1 MNVLNKVIL
10 KDLKLNKKRTIV
22 TIIGIILS
30 TALICAVAGMITSV
44 QKTLIENAKM
54 KYGNFHVTFCD
65 VPKEELKYIENNR
78 NVDTYYLSEKLG
90 YSKLENSQNE
100 DKPYLNI
107 ISADEVYLKNMGLKL
122 IDGRLPENDNEI
134 VISNTIIQNAKV
146 DYKINQ
152 KITLDVSKRM
162 GEVDGEKFELDQS
175 NPYLEE
181 NNEYLEKVFTKEY
194 IVVGIIERLNF
205 DIEPYSAPGYTVI
218 TKLQE
223 IRNNAD
229 ISVLYKDVSKYV
241 EYTEQINEMQE
252 GNKTSFRD
260 LRKAYDKYKYEL
272 QFNTSL
278 LRYEG
283 VSLSDST
290 ITTVMSLGII
300 VIIII
305 IISSVFVIRNSF
317 AISMTEKMKEYGMFS
332 SVGATSKQIKR
343 SVLFEGF
350 VIGIIAIPLGILGG
364 IFAIAVLLW
373 LVNTILAEQLDGMT
387 FIYSVPGIPIIVSII
402 LAGITI
408 YLSAIGSARKAS
420 KISPIDAIRSSED
433 IKIKSKKIK
442 CPKIINKIFKI
453 GGEISYKN
461 LKRNKKKY
469 RTTIISIIVSVVIFI
484 SLSSFMDFTF
494 KMSGSY
500 YKELNYNM
508 IVNAYS
514 DVNIDKQKEIYNTIS
529 KLNNIQNYAIYKE
542 KTLFV
547 ENIDEQITKFAR
559 EKLKIKEENCISV
572 IAIGDSEYKNYV
584 SKLGGDLEKFS
595 KGGILINNTT
605 AYIEDKMVSGEIYNI
620 KEGEKIL
627 LTNKSNNDSSNEEY
641 ELIEGIDL
649 SKVEKKDYAIEIVKV
664 TDKRPMGLES
674 SNSISGYLIVSDELI
689 KEFDI
694 TNMGAMYINSSNATK
709 LQEDIF
715 NIKENLEKTYGNFH
729 VINYEEQAKAENAMV
744 LVISIFLYGFITVI
758 SLIGVTN
765 IFNTIT
771 TTMNLRRKEFA
782 MLKSVGMTTK
792 EFNRM
797 IRLET
802 IFYGTKALIIGIPIG
817 MILSYI
823 IYRAFDSSIEMP
835 YVLPLKAIIIAII
848 FVFVLI
854 GIIMKFS
861 INKINKQNIIETIR
875 NDNI

>member
-30 TALICAVAGMITSV
+30 TALICAVAGMVTSV
-44 QKTLIENAKM
+44 QKTLIEYSKD

-65 VPKEELKYIENNR
+65 VPKEELKFIENNR

-162 GEVDGEKFELDQS
+162 GEVDGEKFELNQY

-181 NNEYLEKVFTKEY
+181 NNEYLEKIFTKEY
-194 IVVGIIERLNF
+194 TIVGIIERLNF
-205 DIEPYSAPGYTVI
+205 DIEPLSAPGYTVI
-218 TKLQE
+218 TKLEQ
-223 IRNNAD
+223 ITNKAN
-229 ISVLYKDVSKYV
+229 ISVLYKNVSKYV

-260 LRKAYDKYKYEL
+260 LRKAYDTYKYEL
-272 QFNTSL
+272 QFNSSL

-283 VSLSDST
+283 VGLSDST
-290 ITTVMSLGII
+290 ITTVMTLGII

-305 IISSVFVIRNSF
+305 IVSSVFVIRNSF

-332 SVGATSKQIKR
+332 SVGATSKQIKK
-343 SVLFEGF
+343 SVLFEGL

-387 FIYSVPGIPIIVSII
+387 FIYSVPVLPILISVI
-402 LAGITI
+402 LASVTI
-408 YLSAIGSARKAS
+408 YLSAIGSARRAA

-469 RTTIISIIVSVVIFI
+469 RTTIISIVVSVVIFI

-494 KMSGSY
+494 KMSGAY
-500 YKELNYNM
+500 YKEMNYNM
-508 IVNAYS
+508 YIYVYS
-514 DVNIDKQKEIYNTIS
+514 NVTVDKADEICNKIS
-529 KLNNIQNYAIYKE
+529 KLDNIKSYANYKE
-542 KTLFV
+542 
-547 ENIDEQITKFAR
+547 NY
-559 EKLKIKEENCISV
+559 LKIKNAKYTNLAKEKLYMES
-572 IAIGDSEYKNYV
+572 DSEYLDIISIGDNAYKEYV
-584 SKLGGDLEKFS
+584 NKLGGNIENYS
-595 KGGILINNTT
+595 RGGILINT
-605 AYIEDKMVSGEIYNI
+605 AIVYVNDKMVTGDIYDVKVGEELILI
-620 KEGEKIL
+620 K
-627 LTNKSNNDSSNEEY
+627 DNEEEY
-641 ELIEGIDL
+641 SIP
-649 SKVEKKDYAIEIVKV
+649 IVKI
-664 TDKRPMGLES
+664 TDIMPMGREKTHYS
-674 SNSISGYLIVSDELI
+674 SGILVVSDEMI
-689 KEFDI
+689 KNIGI
-694 TNMGAMYINSSNATK
+694 TKGGSMYINSSNATK
-709 LQEDIF
+709 LEEDIQ
-715 NIKENLEKTYGNFH
+715 NLEKDIKNYINI
-729 VINYEEQAKAENAMV
+729 VNYEKEAKSENAMV

-758 SLIGVTN
+758 SLIGITN

-771 TTMNLRRKEFA
+771 TTMNLRKKEFA

-817 MILSYI
+817 TILSYI
-823 IYRAFDSSIEMP
+823 IYRAFDSSIEMA
-835 YVLPLKAIIIAII
+835 YMLPIKAIVIAII

>member
-44 QKTLIENAKM
+44 QKTLIEYAKDQ
-54 KYGNFHVTFCD
+54 YGNFHVTFCD
-65 VPKEELKYIENNR
+65 VPKEELKFIEDNR

-122 IDGRLPENDNEI
+122 IEGRLPESDNEI
-134 VISNTIIQNAKV
+134 IISNTIIQNAKV

-152 KITLDVSKRM
+152 KITLDISKRM

-181 NNEYLEKVFTKEY
+181 NNEYLEKIFTKEY
-194 IVVGIIERLNF
+194 TIVGIIERLNF
-205 DIEPYSAPGYTVI
+205 DIEPYSAPGYTII

-223 IRNNAD
+223 IRNNAN

-252 GNKTSFRD
+252 GDKTFFRD
-260 LRKAYDKYKYEL
+260 LRKAYNKYKYEL
-272 QFNTSL
+272 QFNSSL

-283 VSLSDST
+283 VSLSDSS

-305 IISSVFVIRNSF
+305 IVSSVFVIRNSF

-332 SVGATSKQIKR
+332 SVGATSKQIKK

-402 LAGITI
+402 LAGVTI

-433 IKIKSKKIK
+433 IKIKSKKIR

-461 LKRNKKKY
+461 LKRNRKKY

-508 IVNAYS
+508 YVYS
-514 DVNIDKQKEIYNTIS
+514 YTDTTIDKITEIYDKIS
-529 KLNNIQNYAIYKE
+529 KLDNIINYSILKQDALKVLNAKYTDFAKE
-542 KTLFV
+542 KLYLDS
-547 ENIDEQITKFAR
+547 DEMYLAI
-559 EKLKIKEENCISV
+559 
-572 IAIGDSEYKNYV
+572 IAVGDNAYKDYIN
-584 SKLGGDLEKFS
+584 KLGGNIEKYS
-595 KGGILINNTT
+595 KGGILINSTSQYVN
-605 AYIEDKMVSGEIYNI
+605 DKMVNGEIYDI
-620 KEGEKIL
+620 KAGESLNL
-627 LTNKSNNDSSNEEY
+627 L
-641 ELIEGIDL
+641 
-649 SKVEKKDYAIEIVKV
+649 KDNGEQFSIEIVKT
-664 TDKRPMGLES
+664 TDLKPMGLEQT
-674 SNSISGYLIVSDELI
+674 NYASGCLIVSDNLI
-689 KEFDI
+689 KNI
-694 TNMGAMYINSSNATK
+694 GLARSGIMYIKSSNTTK
-709 LQEDIF
+709 LEEDI
-715 NIKENLEKTYGNFH
+715 ENLEKDIGSFINI
-729 VINYEEQAKAENAMV
+729 INYEKEAKAENAMV

-771 TTMNLRRKEFA
+771 TTMNLRKKEFA

-817 MILSYI
+817 TILSYI
-823 IYRAFDSSIEMP
+823 IYRAFDSSIEME
-835 YVLPLKAIIIAII
+835 YILPIKAITIAII

>member
-1 MNVLNKVIL
+1 MNVLNKVIV

-44 QKTLIENAKM
+44 QKTLIEYSKD
-54 KYGNFHVTFCD
+54 KYGDFHVTFCN

-134 VISNTIIQNAKV
+134 VISNTIMGNAKI

-162 GEVDGEKFELDQS
+162 GEVDGEKFELNQY

-181 NNEYLEKVFTKEY
+181 NNEYLEKIFTKEY
-194 IVVGIIERLNF
+194 TIVGIIERLNF
-205 DIEPYSAPGYTVI
+205 NIEPYSAPGYTVI

-283 VSLSDST
+283 ASLSDST

-332 SVGATSKQIKR
+332 SVGATSKQIKK

-402 LAGITI
+402 LAGVTI

-500 YKELNYNM
+500 YKEMNYNM
-508 IVNAYS
+508 YVYS
-514 DVNIDKQKEIYNTIS
+514 YTDTTIDKVTEIYDKIS
-529 KLNNIQNYAIYKE
+529 KLDNIINYAILKEGGLKVLNAKYTDFAKEKLYLDSDEMYLAIIAVGDNAYKE
-542 KTLFV
+542 
-547 ENIDEQITKFAR
+547 
-559 EKLKIKEENCISV
+559 
-572 IAIGDSEYKNYV
+572 YV
-584 SKLGGDLEKFS
+584 NKLGGNIEKYS
-595 KGGILINNTT
+595 KGGILINSTSQYVN
-605 AYIEDKMVSGEIYNI
+605 DKMVTGEIYDI
-620 KEGEKIL
+620 KAGESLTL
-627 LTNKSNNDSSNEEY
+627 L
-641 ELIEGIDL
+641 
-649 SKVEKKDYAIEIVKV
+649 KDNGEQFPIEIVKI
-664 TDKRPMGLES
+664 TDLKPMGLEK
-674 SNSISGYLIVSDELI
+674 NNYFSGCLIVSDNLI
-689 KEFDI
+689 KD
-694 TNMGAMYINSSNATK
+694 MGLARSGTMYINSSNATK
-709 LQEDIF
+709 LEEDI
-715 NIKENLEKTYGNFH
+715 ENLEKDIGSFINI
-729 VINYEEQAKAENAMV
+729 INYEAEAKSENAMV

-758 SLIGVTN
+758 SLIGITN

-802 IFYGTKALIIGIPIG
+802 IFYGTKALIIGIPMG

-823 IYRAFDSSIEMP
+823 IYRAFDSSIEMQ
-835 YVLPLKAIIIAII
+835 YVLPIKAIIIAII

>member
-10 KDLKLNKKRTIV
+10 KVLKLNKKRTIV

-54 KYGNFHVTFCD
+54 KYGDFHITFCD
-65 VPKEELKYIENNR
+65 VPKDELKYIENNR
-78 NVDTYYLSEKLG
+78 NVDKYYLSEQLG
-90 YSKLENSQNE
+90 YGILENSQNV
-100 DKPYLNI
+100 DKPYLNVI
-107 ISADEVYLKNMGLKL
+107 AGDNEYLKNMGIKV
-122 IDGRLPENDNEI
+122 IEGRLPQNDSEI
-134 VISNTIIQNAKV
+134 VISESIIKNAKV
-146 DYKINQ
+146 DYKIND
-152 KITLDVSKRM
+152 KIVLDVSKRLS
-162 GEVDGEKFELDQS
+162 DGYELNQD
-175 NPYLEE
+175 NPYIED
-181 NNEYLEKVFTKEY
+181 NEYLEKIFTKEY
-194 IVVGIIERLNF
+194 TIVGIMERMNY

-218 TKLQE
+218 TKLDNVKE
-223 IRNNAD
+223 KAN
-229 ISVLYKDVSKYV
+229 ISVLYTNVYKCV
-241 EYTEQINEMQE
+241 EFTEQINEMQRN
-252 GNKTSFRD
+252 GDIAINGFNYTYKTLKYD
-260 LRKAYDKYKYEL
+260 LIVNE
-272 QFNTSL
+272 SL
-278 LRYEG
+278 LNYEG
-283 VSLSDST
+283 VTLSDGTLTALIEVGS
-290 ITTVMSLGII
+290 I
-300 VIIII
+300 VILII

-317 AISMTEKMKEYGMFS
+317 AISMTEKKKQYGMFA
-332 SVGATSKQIKR
+332 SVGATSKQIRK

-350 VIGIIAIPLGILGG
+350 IIGIIAIPLGIICG
-364 IFAIAVLLW
+364 IVAIIVLLW
-373 LVNTILAEQLDGMT
+373 LVNLILGDQLDDIV
-387 FIYSVPGIPIIVSII
+387 FIYSVPILPIIISII
-402 LAGITI
+402 LSVITI
-408 YLSAIGSARKAS
+408 YLSAIGSARKAG
-420 KISPIDAIRSSED
+420 KISPIDAIRSNED

-442 CPKIINKIFKI
+442 CPKIISKIFGI

-484 SLSSFMDFTF
+484 SLSSFIEFGF
-494 KMSGSY
+494 EMSSSY
-500 YKELNYNM
+500 YKEMNYNM
-508 IVNAYS
+508 IVYAYS
-514 DVNIDKQKEIYNTIS
+514 DVSIENQKEIYNTIS
-529 KLNNIQNYAIYKE
+529 KLDNIQNYAIYKE
-542 KTLFV
+542 QPLFV
-547 ENIDEQITKFAR
+547 ENIDKKITNFAR

-605 AYIEDKMVSGEIYNI
+605 AYIDDKMVSGEIYNI

-689 KEFDI
+689 KEFNI
-694 TNMGAMYINSSNATK
+694 TNMGGMYINSSNATK
-709 LQEDIF
+709 LQEDIL
-715 NIKENLEKTYGNFH
+715 NIQEDLEKTYGNFG
-729 VINYEEQAKAENAMV
+729 VVNYEEQAKAENAMV
-744 LVISIFLYGFITVI
+744 LVISIFLYGFIAVI
-758 SLIGVTN
+758 TLIGVTN

-771 TTMNLRRKEFA
+771 TTMNLRSKEFA
-782 MLKSVGMTTK
+782 MLKSIGMTKK

-797 IRLET
+797 IRLES
-802 IFYGTKALIIGIPIG
+802 IFYGMKALIIGIPIG
-817 MILSYI
+817 IGLSYL
-823 IYRAFDSSIEMP
+823 IYMAFLNGIEMA
-835 YVLPLKAIIIAII
+835 YVVPIKAIIISIV

-861 INKINKQNIIETIR
+861 ISKISKQNIIETIR